1 MKQNLKKNLKK
12 KLKTKL
18 KRKINTKSRF
28 IQHGGINNKTTNLL
42 ELPESPESPESLVIS
57 YSSTDKNSKQVFIN
71 INNININNNNNID
84 LTGKAEYYINEPN
97 IFIINAKP
105 KKLYMVTM
113 IDPDAPNGLEVTDKS
128 SNHIYT
134 HWVATINTN
143 TNNNGNIKQIL
154 VKYAPPTPPKGT
166 HRYIFNLYDVTQKK
180 DDLNFLNTLKMNNN
194 DTRTSYYNKKILNI
208 NNYKLQNQNVF
219 VVKSS

>member
-1 MKQNLKKNLKK
+1 MKKNLKSKIKQNLKK

-28 IQHGGINNKTTNLL
+28 IQNGGINNKTID
-42 ELPESPESPESLVIS
+42 LPESLLIS
-57 YSSTDKNSKQVFIN
+57 YSSTNKNSKQVFIN
-71 INNININNNNNID
+71 NNNNNNNID
-84 LTGKAEYYINEPN
+84 LTGKSEYYINEPN

-105 KKLYMVTM
+105 EKLYMVTM
-113 IDPDAPNGLEVTDKS
+113 IDPDAPNGLEVSDKS

-194 DTRTSYYNKKILNI
+194 NRTSYYNKKILNI

-219 VVKSS
+219 VVKSV